1 MLHGRRIARALWDYY
16 KVSNI
21 IEESCY
27 VDPRTLTATGTEGA
41 DAGLSVMRLKELSRL
56 VILDFKSKPFL
67 NCEYLFGKCTQL
79 IFFYSGKEIYLM
91 NIPKL
96 PRMKIPTL
104 I

>member
-1 MLHGRRIARALWDYY
+1 MLKSFFFKNYFSSDLLHGRRIARALWDYY

-56 VILDFKSKPFL
+56 VILDFKSKTSF
-67 NCEYLFGKCTQL
+67 
-79 IFFYSGKEIYLM
+79 
-91 NIPKL
+91 
-96 PRMKIPTL
+96 
-104 I
+104 